1 MEIFES
7 YLLKITDLNKRKILE
22 EVLKHI
28 ITKYP
33 NLTKKIA
40 WNQPMFLHK
49 GTFIIGFSV
58 SKNHFSVAPEQ
69 VVIERF
75 SSDIINAGYEHSK
88 MLFKI
93 KFSQKINYSLLDK
106 IIEFNIEDKKDYPL
120 FWRK

>member
-1 MEIFES
+1 MEVFKS
-7 YLLKITDLNKRKILE
+7 YLLKIDDFNKRKILE
-22 EVLKHI
+22 EVLEHI
-28 ITKYP
+28 TIKYP
-33 NLTKKIA
+33 NLTPKIM

-58 SKNHFSVAPEQ
+58 SKNHFSVAPEK
-69 VVIERF
+69 VTLERF
-75 SSDIINAGYEHSK
+75 SNDIINAGYEHSK

-120 FWRK
+120 FRRK